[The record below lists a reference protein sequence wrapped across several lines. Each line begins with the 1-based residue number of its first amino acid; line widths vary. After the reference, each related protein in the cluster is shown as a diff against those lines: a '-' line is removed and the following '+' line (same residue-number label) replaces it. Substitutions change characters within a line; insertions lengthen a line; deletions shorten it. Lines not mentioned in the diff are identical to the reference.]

1 MKTAIVTDSNSG
13 IFPEKGKELGIFV
26 LPMPVILDGKTYF
39 EGVDLTHQEFY
50 QRLAAGADATTSQP
64 APADVEAMWDS
75 VLAQGFDQIV
85 HIPMSSGLS
94 ASCATAQ
101 GLAADYDGKV
111 QVVDDHRISVSEYD
125 AVMDAIAMAKEGMD
139 AAAIRAE
146 LEAGGMDSVIYL
158 GVDTLKYFKK
168 NGRCTATTAALGAV
182 LNIKPLLKCDGE
194 RFDAIAKVRGVANC
208 RKQAAELAAQAAAE
222 MLEKGWSVSVGV
234 AGSFQDPEAEAS
246 WVEQVQAALPA
257 GVGMHFEPLSFSVI
271 CHTGPDAFGMGIS
284 RRLRP

>member
-13 IFPEKGKELGIFV
+13 IFPEQGKELGIFI

-50 QRLAAGADATTSQP
+50 QRLADGADATTSQP
-64 APADVEAMWDS
+64 SPADVEAMWNS

-101 GLAADYDGKV
+101 GLAADFDGKV
-111 QVVDDHRISVSEYD
+111 QVVDNHRVSVSQYD
-125 AVMDAIAMAKEGMD
+125 GVMDAIALAKEGLD
-139 AAAIRAE
+139 AAAIRE
-146 LEAGGMDSVIYL
+146 QLEAGGMDSVIYL

-168 NGRCTATTAALGAV
+168 NGRCTAATAALGTV

-208 RKQAAELAAQAAAE
+208 RKQAVEMGAKAAAE
-222 MLEKGWSVSVGV
+222 MLAKGWSVSVGV
-234 AGSFQDPEAEAS
+234 ASSFQDPEEEAS
-246 WVEQVQAALPA
+246 WVEQIQTAMPQGVAL
-257 GVGMHFEPLSFSVI
+257 HYEPLSFSVI
-271 CHTGPDAFGMGIS
+271 CHTGPDAFGLSAS
-284 RRLRP
+284 RRLRL

>member
-94 ASCATAQ
+94 ASCTTAQ
-101 GLAADYDGKV
+101 GLAADYDGRV
-111 QVVDDHRISVSEYD
+111 QVVDNHRISVSEYD

-139 AAAIRAE
+139 ATAIRAE

-158 GVDTLKYFKK
+158 GVDTLKHFKK
-168 NGRCTATTAALGAV
+168 NGRCTATTAALGTV

-234 AGSFQDPEAEAS
+234 AGSFQDPEMEAS
-246 WVEQVQAALPA
+246 WVEQVQNVLPA

-271 CHTGPDAFGMGIS
+271 CHTGPDAFGMAIS
-284 RRLRP
+284 RRLRT

>member
-13 IFPEKGKELGIFV
+13 IFPEQGKELGIFI

-50 QRLAAGADATTSQP
+50 QRLADGADATTSQP
-64 APADVEAMWDS
+64 SPADVEAMWNS

-101 GLAADYDGKV
+101 GLAADFDGKV
-111 QVVDDHRISVSEYD
+111 QVVDNHRVSVSQYD
-125 AVMDAIAMAKEGMD
+125 GVMDAIALAKEGLD
-139 AAAIRAE
+139 AAAIRE
-146 LEAGGMDSVIYL
+146 QLEAGGMDSVIYL

-168 NGRCTATTAALGAV
+168 NGRCTAATAALGTV

-208 RKQAAELAAQAAAE
+208 RKQAVEMGAKAAAE
-222 MLEKGWSVSVGV
+222 MLAKGWSVSVGV
-234 AGSFQDPEAEAS
+234 ASSFQDPEEEAS
-246 WVEQVQAALPA
+246 WVEQIQTAMPQ
-257 GVGMHFEPLSFSVI
+257 GVATPGRTPL
-271 CHTGPDAFGMGIS
+271 A
-284 RRLRP
+284 

>member
-64 APADVEAMWDS
+64 SPADVEAMWDDI
-75 VLAQGFDQIV
+75 LAQGYDQIV

-94 ASCATAQ
+94 ASCTTAQ
-101 GLAADYDGKV
+101 GLAADYAGKV
-111 QVVDDHRISVSEYD
+111 FVVDNHRISVSEYD
-125 AVMDAIAMAKEGMD
+125 AVMDAIAMVKDGLD
-139 AAAIRAE
+139 AAAIRDE
-146 LEAGGMDSVIYL
+146 LEHSGLDSVIYL

-168 NGRCTATTAALGAV
+168 NGRCTAATAALGAV
-182 LNIKPLLKCDGE
+182 LNIKPLLKCDGQ

-208 RKQAAELAAQAAAE
+208 RKQAVELAVKAAQDL
-222 MLEKGWSVSVGV
+222 LEQGYAVSVGV
-234 AGSFQDPEAEAS
+234 ASSFQDQAEEAS
-246 WVEQVQAALPA
+246 WVEQVQNALPA
-257 GVGMHFEPLSFSVI
+257 NVGLHYEPLSFSVI
-271 CHTGPDAFGMGIS
+271 CHTGPDAFGMGIC
-284 RRLRP
+284 RRLRS